1 MAIERGWL
9 RYLRLICKVLFNIL
23 IRCLCSVSH
32 QTMLGVLLLASLD
45 KQSLLPSRPRR
56 FGTDIARWKS
66 EMETPHWKPYRTC
79 GRGSACSALQYAF
92 AGANRSSFPKRKL
105 LAQSR
110 AWRLVLLVACVFRL
124 GFLRSDNDAKPLR
137 RTKRQVRDC
146 CFIAWKRK
154 HKKAQVNKHKKTQ
167 ESARKHAMKCAPV
180 IIATAD

>member
-1 MAIERGWL
+1 M
-9 RYLRLICKVLFNIL
+9 
-23 IRCLCSVSH
+23 
-32 QTMLGVLLLASLD
+32 
-45 KQSLLPSRPRR
+45 QSLVQHTYTLSLFSLAPDYAWR
-56 FGTDIARWKS
+56 FVVSFVRQAVFVAFSPQTFWHRYRSLKIRNGNPPLEAI
-66 EMETPHWKPYRTC
+66 PH
-79 GRGSACSALQYAF
+79 L
-92 AGANRSSFPKRKL
+92 
-105 LAQSR
+105 R
-110 AWRLVLLVACVFRL
+110 AWIRMFGFTICICGCQPQLIPQAQAAGTVSRLTACVFRL